1 VPSVFGTLC
10 SFETNHDIDSYHTC
24 DIHSSLLL
32 PVLAVAFLER
42 FVPELLPV
50 KVAVGFNMPV
60 ATIAD
65 LYPFSAM
72 LAVVAIIHRLFLCC

>member
-1 VPSVFGTLC
+1 
-10 SFETNHDIDSYHTC
+10 
-24 DIHSSLLL
+24 
-32 PVLAVAFLER
+32 
-42 FVPELLPV
+42 VPELLPV